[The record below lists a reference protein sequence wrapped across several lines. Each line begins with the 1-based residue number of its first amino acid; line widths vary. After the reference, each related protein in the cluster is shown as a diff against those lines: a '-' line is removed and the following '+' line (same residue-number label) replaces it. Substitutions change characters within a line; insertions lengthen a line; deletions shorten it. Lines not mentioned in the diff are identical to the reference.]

1 VSAGQE
7 DAKKAG
13 EAVEDVK
20 KTMED
25 SKKKVEDEL
34 PKKKPAKSG

>member
-1 VSAGQE
+1 MSAGQE
-7 DAKKAG
+7 DAKKTG
-13 EAVEDVK
+13 EAVEGTK

-34 PKKKPAKSG
+34 PKKKPTKSG